1 MVDQIRLQAFEFLS
15 ITDDNDQQ
23 KLDSLF
29 GLGLP
34 TPEHALED
42 GKMTTLRWMF
52 EKQFIH

>member
-1 MVDQIRLQAFEFLS
+1 MVDQIRFQAFEFLS
-15 ITDDNDQQ
+15 ITEDNDQQ

-42 GKMTTLRWMF
+42 
-52 EKQFIH
+52 